1 MIWEKKKVLVTG
13 TVGFISSNLIN
24 KLLKLGADIYSID
37 NFSYVDVELAKRKIN
52 FLDKIKLI
60 EGDISKKETW
70 EKVPNDIEY
79 IFHFAGQSS
88 ITLFKK
94 EREKCY
100 NETIFGFWNA
110 LEFAKQNRVKKV
122 IYPSSGSNYAGNIM
136 PHKEDVLPKPKNL
149 YAAAKIAC

>member
-60 EGDISKKETW
+60 KGDISKKETW

-79 IFHFAGQSS
+79 IFHFAG
-88 ITLFKK
+88 
-94 EREKCY
+94 
-100 NETIFGFWNA
+100 
-110 LEFAKQNRVKKV
+110 
-122 IYPSSGSNYAGNIM
+122 PS
-136 PHKEDVLPKPKNL
+136 
-149 YAAAKIAC
+149 